1 MESVVSST
9 TVTCLIVVAAL
20 LVIVA
25 VVGGILA
32 YKFWKNTAAR
42 EQKFKDELNDDTPWG
57 EYPFDTKQTL
67 DVMKIRTGVSPN
79 RETG

>member
-20 LVIVA
+20 LVIAA

-42 EQKFKDELNDDTPWG
+42 EILLPMK
-57 EYPFDTKQTL
+57 TL
-67 DVMKIRTGVSPN
+67 YNRLILQFMRT
-79 RETG
+79 